1 MPSGNLESKKNL
13 STNYGNKN
21 GLKMLYLF
29 NVSCLR
35 IAHGPFPV
43 IFAITF
49 TNLPAIW
56 KENVVNKLHSTKLK
70 ILSNLVQQQK
80 TVTFVSARK
89 IFCNIVTKFCNNFQS
104 RINTIA
110 FDLRENTWKFSIC
123 IRWAGAIDFWY
134 KLSPVNI
141 YSS

>member
-1 MPSGNLESKKNL
+1 MFSNKFWLAAPIIERKSFGKSFFFEVIALNKFLMPSGNLESKKNL

-29 NVSCLR
+29 LVSCLQ
-35 IAHGPFPV
+35 IAHGPFPA

-89 IFCNIVTKFCNNFQS
+89 NFVISSPNFVIIFKAELTQ
-104 RINTIA
+104 
-110 FDLRENTWKFSIC
+110 
-123 IRWAGAIDFWY
+123 
-134 KLSPVNI
+134 
-141 YSS
+141 

>member
-89 IFCNIVTKFCNNFQS
+89 IFVISSPNF
-104 RINTIA
+104 
-110 FDLRENTWKFSIC
+110 
-123 IRWAGAIDFWY
+123 AIIF
-134 KLSPVNI
+134 KAELTQ
-141 YSS
+141 